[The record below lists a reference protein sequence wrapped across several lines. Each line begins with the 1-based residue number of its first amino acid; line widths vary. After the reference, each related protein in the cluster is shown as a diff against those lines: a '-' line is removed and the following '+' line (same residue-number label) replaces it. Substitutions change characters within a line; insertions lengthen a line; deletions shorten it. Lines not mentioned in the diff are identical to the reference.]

1 MDHRISV
8 WETKKSMDHRISV
21 WETKKSMDHRISVWE
36 TKKGRAAKK
45 RLGLLNVAIRT
56 TMGLSRL
63 GLVSANQPEQGNNS
77 TSTDARNR

>member
-1 MDHRISV
+1 MDLRISSSATKKGTDHRISV
-8 WETKKSMDHRISV
+8 SATENDMDHKNS
-21 WETKKSMDHRISVWE
+21 SQA

-63 GLVSANQPEQGNNS
+63 GLVSANQPEQAHNS
-77 TSTDARNR
+77 TSAVACKR